1 MTSRSYWH
9 LSRAPRYSLLL
20 ALPLVLAYEGL
31 AVALTDPEGR
41 AIRNAADVVLKQLF
55 IGLVGPE
62 GPVLLWACLL
72 GVGIWLAARDA
83 RRQGDRL
90 RISVFAAMMAEAA
103 LLAVVVG
110 AVVGAL
116 TATLLRPLAL
126 AVPATALDWP
136 TRLLVSLGAG
146 LYEELLFRV
155 LLVSVFSWVGAR
167 VLGWRPAVA
176 AAWAI
181 AGSALAFAAFH
192 YIGEYGDPLELY
204 SFTFRFI
211 AGVVFSGLFVL
222 RGFGITAWTHALYD
236 VFLLVV

>member
-103 LLAVVVG
+103 LLAVAVG

-126 AVPATALDWP
+126 AVPATALD
-136 TRLLVSLGAG
+136 R
-146 LYEELLFRV
+146 
-155 LLVSVFSWVGAR
+155 
-167 VLGWRPAVA
+167 
-176 AAWAI
+176 
-181 AGSALAFAAFH
+181 
-192 YIGEYGDPLELY
+192 
-204 SFTFRFI
+204 
-211 AGVVFSGLFVL
+211 
-222 RGFGITAWTHALYD
+222 
-236 VFLLVV
+236 